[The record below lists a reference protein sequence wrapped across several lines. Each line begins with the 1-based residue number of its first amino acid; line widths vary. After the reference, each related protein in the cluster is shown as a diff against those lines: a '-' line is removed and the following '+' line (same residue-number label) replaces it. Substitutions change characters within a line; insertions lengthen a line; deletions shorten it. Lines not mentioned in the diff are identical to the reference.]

1 MILKPQEQQRED
13 FYSGSLAAI
22 DSSRCM
28 GCGKCYR
35 LCRFEA
41 IRAEDG
47 EFSVDPLACEGC
59 GVCYDHCPCK
69 GYNPLSP
76 GSAGISTSPP
86 PPVETLV
93 HARLGAGGENS
104 GKLVSEVKKRAK
116 ALGEEHGCSLMITDG
131 PPGIGCSVI
140 ASLTGA
146 DAVLI
151 VTEPTVSGMHDL
163 ERVYEL
169 CKHFRIPA
177 YLCVNKAD
185 LNVENAKKIRAFGEE
200 KGVQWLGEIPYDPS
214 VTKAMIQTIPVVS
227 LEGSPAGESNFNH
240 MGDAGKMSEP
250 CSSSSCSGCTSK
262 ENCQDRLK
270 KNLSGMEHKIMVL
283 SGKGGGWKKFSGG
296 ESRPLPC
303 PGGIPGGASGY

>member
-1 MILKPQEQQRED
+1 MKELLVISGKGGTGKTSITVSLAALAENAIFADCDVDAADMALILKPQEQQRED
-13 FYSGSLAAI
+13 FYSGSLASI
-22 DSSRCM
+22 DNSRCM

-35 LCRFEA
+35 LCRFDA

-59 GVCYDHCPCK
+59 GVCYDHCPVGAISFDPRLC
-69 GYNPLSP
+69 GDLYVS
-76 GSAGISTSPP
+76 STSYGP
-86 PPVETLV
+86 LV

-104 GKLVSEVKKRAK
+104 GKLVSEVKQRAK
-116 ALGEEHGCSLMITDG
+116 ALGEEQGRSLMITDG

-185 LNVENAKKIRAFGEE
+185 LNAENTQKIRAFGEE
-200 KGVQWLGEIPYDPS
+200 KGVQWLGEIPYDAS
-214 VTKAMIQTIPVVS
+214 VTRAMIRTLPVVEMPDS
-227 LEGSPAGESNFNH
+227 S
-240 MGDAGKMSEP
+240 AGKAILTIWEM
-250 CSSSSCSGCTSK
+250 
-262 ENCQDRLK
+262 LK
-270 KNLSGMEHKIMVL
+270 NERTL
-283 SGKGGGWKKFSGG
+283 FQ
-296 ESRPLPC
+296 
-303 PGGIPGGASGY
+303 

>member
-1 MILKPQEQQRED
+1 MKELLVISGKGGTGKTSITVSLAALAENAIFADCDVDAADMALILKPQEQQRED
-13 FYSGSLAAI
+13 FYSGSLASI
-22 DSSRCM
+22 DNSRCM

-35 LCRFEA
+35 LCRFDA

-59 GVCYDHCPCK
+59 GVCYDHCPVGAISFDPRLC
-69 GYNPLSP
+69 GDLYVS
-76 GSAGISTSPP
+76 STSYGP
-86 PPVETLV
+86 LV

-116 ALGEEHGCSLMITDG
+116 ALGEEQGRSLMITDG

-185 LNVENAKKIRAFGEE
+185 LNAENTQKIRAFGEE
-200 KGVQWLGEIPYDPS
+200 KGVQWLGEIPYDAS
-214 VTKAMIQTIPVVS
+214 VTRAMIRTVPVVEMPDS
-227 LEGSPAGESNFNH
+227 S
-240 MGDAGKMSEP
+240 AGKAILTIWEM
-250 CSSSSCSGCTSK
+250 
-262 ENCQDRLK
+262 LK
-270 KNLSGMEHKIMVL
+270 NERTL
-283 SGKGGGWKKFSGG
+283 FQ
-296 ESRPLPC
+296 
-303 PGGIPGGASGY
+303 

>member
-1 MILKPQEQQRED
+1 MKELLVISGKGGTGKTSITLSLAALAEKAIFADCDVDAADMALILKPQEQQRED

-22 DSSRCM
+22 DPSLCM

-59 GVCYDHCPCK
+59 GVCYDHCPVKAITFEPRLC
-69 GYNPLSP
+69 GDLYVS
-76 GSAGISTSPP
+76 STSRG
-86 PPVETLV
+86 TLV

-104 GKLVSEVKKRAK
+104 GKLVSEVKQRAK
-116 ALGEEHGCSLMITDG
+116 ALGEEQGCSLMITDG

-163 ERVYEL
+163 ERAYEL

-185 LNVENAKKIRAFGEE
+185 LNPENTQKIRAFGEE

-214 VTKAMIQTIPVVS
+214 VTKAMIQTMPVVS
-227 LEGSPAGESNFNH
+227 LEGSPAGEAIVTRWE
-240 MGDAGKMSEP
+240 M
-250 CSSSSCSGCTSK
+250 
-262 ENCQDRLK
+262 LK
-270 KNLSGMEHKIMVL
+270 NERTL
-283 SGKGGGWKKFSGG
+283 FQ
-296 ESRPLPC
+296 
-303 PGGIPGGASGY
+303 

>member
-1 MILKPQEQQRED
+1 MKELLVISGKGGTGKTSITLSFAALAEKAIFADCDVDAADMALILKPEEQSRED

-35 LCRFEA
+35 LCRFDA

-59 GVCYDHCPCK
+59 GVCYDHCPVKAITFEPRLC
-69 GYNPLSP
+69 GDLYVS
-76 GSAGISTSPP
+76 STSRG
-86 PPVETLV
+86 TLV

-104 GKLVSEVKKRAK
+104 GKLVSEVKQRAK
-116 ALGEEHGCSLMITDG
+116 ALGEEQECPLMITDG

-169 CKHFRIPA
+169 CRHFRIPA

-214 VTKAMIQTIPVVS
+214 VTKAMIAGMPVVS
-227 LEGSPAGESNFNH
+227 LEGSPAGKAILTIWE
-240 MGDAGKMSEP
+240 M
-250 CSSSSCSGCTSK
+250 
-262 ENCQDRLK
+262 LK
-270 KNLSGMEHKIMVL
+270 NERTL
-283 SGKGGGWKKFSGG
+283 FQ
-296 ESRPLPC
+296 
-303 PGGIPGGASGY
+303 